1 MERRE
6 RSLVLESSS
15 EKVMIGKPGS
25 PLIEYLLTMV
35 L

>member
-15 EKVMIGKPGS
+15 EKMMIGKPS
-25 PLIEYLLTMV
+25 SFLIEYLLTMF